1 MVSNLKVD
9 KIQSVAGTTTAMTF
23 DSSGHVLTPA
33 RPAFSVRR
41 TANQDFSGS
50 GYHKAEF
57 PTAEFN
63 IGNHYDTSNSK
74 FTCPVA
80 GVYLFAVHA
89 YIYTS
94 DNPEVNFYI
103 NGTNKARMANQLA
116 HTNVNP
122 NSANGTK
129 LFNLSANDEVE
140 VYIYTNQASSMYWG
154 GTDTPASFFCGY
166 LVG

>member
-1 MVSNLKVD
+1 MSTLKVGT
-9 KIQSVAGTTTAMTF
+9 IQDHANSNTAITI
-23 DSSGHVLTPA
+23 DSSGRVTTPA
-33 RPAFSVRR
+33 RPAFSARL
-41 TANQDFSGS
+41 TTNQDFSGI
-50 GYHKAEF
+50 GTHKAEF

-63 IGNHYDTSNSK
+63 IGNHYNTSNSK

-80 GVYLFAVHA
+80 GVYLFTVHA

-94 DNPEVNFYI
+94 SSPEVFFYI
-103 NGTNKARMANQLA
+103 NGTNKARMTNQLA
-116 HTNVNP
+116 STNVNP

-154 GTDTPASFFCGY
+154 TTDSPASFFCGY
-166 LVG
+166 LIG

>member
-1 MVSNLKVD
+1 MSNLLVQNIKHTN
-9 KIQSVAGTTTAMTF
+9 GTTAQTIDT
-23 DSSGHVLTPA
+23 GGRVLSPA
-33 RPAFSVRR
+33 RPSFSARR

-50 GYHKAEF
+50 GNHKAEF

-80 GVYLFAVHA
+80 GVYLFTVHA

-94 DNPEVNFYI
+94 SSAEVYFYI
-103 NGTNKARMANQLA
+103 NGTDNARMTNQLA
-116 HTNVNP
+116 STNVNP

-154 GTDTPASFFCGY
+154 TTNSPASFFCGY
-166 LVG
+166 LIG

>member
-1 MVSNLKVD
+1 LSKLHVNEINAKDSDN
-9 KIQSVAGTTTAMTF
+9 TAMTI
-23 DSSGHVLTPA
+23 DSSGRVTTPA
-33 RPAFSVRR
+33 RPAFSARR
-41 TANQDFSGS
+41 HSNQDFSGS
-50 GYHKAEF
+50 GNHKAEF

-63 IGNHYDTSNSK
+63 IGNHYNTSNSK

-80 GVYLFAVHA
+80 GVYLFAVHV

-103 NGTNKARMANQLA
+103 NGTNKARMTNQQA

-154 GTDTPASFFCGY
+154 STDTPASFFCGH
-166 LVG
+166 LIG

>member
-1 MVSNLKVD
+1 MSNLLVQNIKHTN
-9 KIQSVAGTTTAMTF
+9 GTTAMTV
-23 DSSGHVLTPA
+23 DSSGRVATPA
-33 RPAFSVRR
+33 RPAFSARR
-41 TANQDFSGS
+41 TANQDFSGGS
-50 GYHKAEF
+50 EVKAEF

-80 GVYLFAVHA
+80 GVYLFAVHV
-89 YIYTS
+89 YIYS
-94 DNPEVNFYI
+94 SNNPEVNFYI
-103 NGTNKARMANQLA
+103 NSINKARMTNQLSSS
-116 HTNVNP
+116 NVNP

-140 VYIYTNQASSMYWG
+140 VYIYTNQASDMYWG
-154 GTDTPASFFCGY
+154 DTNTPASFFCGH

>member
-1 MVSNLKVD
+1 MSNLLVQNIKHTN
-9 KIQSVAGTTTAMTF
+9 ATTAMTV
-23 DSSGHVLTPA
+23 DSSGRVATPA
-33 RPAFSVRR
+33 RPAFSARR
-41 TANQDFSGS
+41 TSNQNFSAS

-63 IGNHYDTSNSK
+63 IGNHYNTSNSK

-80 GVYLFAVHA
+80 GVYLFAVHV
-89 YIYTS
+89 YIYS
-94 DNPEVNFYI
+94 SNNPEVNFYI
-103 NGTNKARMANQLA
+103 NSINKARMTNQLSSS
-116 HTNVNP
+116 NVNP

-140 VYIYTNQASSMYWG
+140 VYIYTNQASDMYWG
-154 GTDTPASFFCGY
+154 DTNTPASFFCGH

>member
-1 MVSNLKVD
+1 MASILKVNT
-9 KIQSVAGTTTAMTF
+9 IQDATNSTTAISVDTA
-23 DSSGHVLTPA
+23 GRVTTPA
-33 RPAFSVRR
+33 RPSFSARR

-50 GYHKAEF
+50 GYYKAEF

-63 IGNHYDTSNSK
+63 IGNHYNTSNSK

-80 GVYLFAVHA
+80 GVYLFAVHV

-103 NGTNKARMANQLA
+103 NGTNKARMTNQQA

-154 GTDTPASFFCGY
+154 STDTPASFFCGH
-166 LVG
+166 LIG